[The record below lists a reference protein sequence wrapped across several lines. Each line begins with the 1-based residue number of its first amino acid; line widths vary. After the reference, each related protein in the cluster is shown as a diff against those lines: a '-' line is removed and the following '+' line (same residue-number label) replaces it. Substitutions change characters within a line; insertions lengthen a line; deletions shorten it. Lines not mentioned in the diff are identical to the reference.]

1 MARVRRSKVEIIK
14 EKIEVIDQKI
24 AGIQSKIDQ
33 ANEEKVALQNELD
46 EIEAMEAKAAE
57 EAALK
62 AVLEL
67 MKEKNI
73 TASELRDLIETSNAE

>member
-24 AGIQSKIDQ
+24 SGIQSKIDQ
-33 ANEEKVALQNELD
+33 ANEEKAALQNELD
-46 EIEAMEAKAAE
+46 EIEAMESKAAE
-57 EAALK
+57 EDALK
-62 AVLEL
+62 TVLEL

-73 TASELRDLIETSNAE
+73 TASELWDLIETRDAE